1 MDTRTLS
8 KLEGW
13 KYTPFHGVALPEVKE
28 TRAPLFDNKGD
39 QYLWERADVKTMDV
53 AAGRKL
59 TYVDELKTGG
69 VQGQKIHVGKGGD
82 LLHIRLIDTLEE
94 ACFSLVHASIEAGGR
109 YTQIALSRGG
119 SKLRLTTQAELLGEA
134 AHADLRGVHVLNEE
148 RHVDHSINMR
158 HMVPHCTSNQSI
170 RMVVDGE
177 AQAAFQGKIH
187 VARDAQKTEAYQL
200 CKSLLLSD
208 GAQVNTKPELEIYAD
223 DVKCSHG
230 ATSGSLNEQAL
241 FYMQSRGIPREE
253 AQALLMQAF
262 IEEALDGLDLPEQ
275 VRAFLS

>member
-1 MDTRTLS
+1 MDTKTLS

-13 KYTPFHGVALPEVKE
+13 KYTPFHGVRLPEQTE

-39 QYLWERADVKTMDV
+39 QYLWERAEVKAIDV

-59 TYVDELKTGG
+59 TFIDEVKSGG
-69 VQGQKIHVGKGGD
+69 VIGQKINLGRGAD
-82 LLHIRLIDTLEE
+82 FLHIRLVDTLVEP
-94 ACFSLVHASIEAGGR
+94 CFSLIHASVEAGGR
-109 YTQIALSRGG
+109 YTQLVLSRGG

-134 AHADLRGVHVLNEE
+134 AHADLRGVHVLDDD

-158 HMVPHCTSNQSI
+158 HIVPHCTSSQTI
-170 RMVVDGE
+170 RMVVGGE
-177 AQAAFQGKIH
+177 SQAAFQGKIH
-187 VARDAQKTEAYQL
+187 VARDAQKTQAYQL

-230 ATSGSLNEQAL
+230 ATSGSLSEQAL
-241 FYMQSRGIPREE
+241 FYMQSRGVPREE